1 METTEEDEVINWAHD
16 FGINEMLHYAAQ
28 KLHVTYSLL
37 CYNHNNHPDCAEWRK
52 LSDEWVMYD
61 TKKIRT
67 FYFSTQAEGEAE
79 VDRLVAK
86 FKEAELID
94 RNLKQSPIY

>member
-1 METTEEDEVINWAHD
+1 MQTTEEDEVINWGHD
-16 FGINEMLHYAAQ
+16 FGINELLHHTAQ
-28 KLHVTYSLL
+28 KIASTYGLL
-37 CYNHNNHPDCAEWRK
+37 RYNYKDHPDNATWAK
-52 LSDEWVMYD
+52 LSLEWVTYD

-67 FYFSTQAEGEAE
+67 FNFATQQEGEAE